1 MMELG
6 TERHHTYS
14 ELYAYF
20 RELEQEQAR
29 QENAWEEDP
38 DVNPWPDPLFFP
50 DGATATAELSLLAG
64 VLKAVYLLA
73 EINTWNIQDKEHRAY
88 IHNAIEY
95 LKLKV
100 RAMVREREWLM
111 DYLVS
116 YASQAFSKA
125 DEE

>member
-14 ELYAYF
+14 ELYTYF
-20 RELEQEQAR
+20 RKLEEER
-29 QENAWEEDP
+29 EREGNAWIENSET
-38 DVNPWPDPLFFP
+38 NPRPEPIFFP
-50 DGATATAELSLLAG
+50 ASATAYTELNLLIG
-64 VLKAVYLLA
+64 VLKAVRLLA
-73 EINTWNIQDKEHRAY
+73 DITWNIPDRQYRAY
-88 IHNAIEY
+88 IYNATDY

-100 RAMVREREWLM
+100 QAMVRERNWLM

-116 YASQAFSKA
+116 YASQGFSKV